1 MQPHSTPN
9 KPATRAS
16 KPPRSLESITP
27 ILYGRREA
35 AARIPVSVRT
45 LDGLKARK
53 KIAFVQ
59 IGRKILFREC
69 DIDALIARHAVPAR
83 PTSGAI

>member
-1 MQPHSTPN
+1 MQEKTASSR
-9 KPATRAS
+9 PATTAS
-16 KPPRSLESITP
+16 NRERPLGNITP

-45 LDGLKARK
+45 LDGFKARR
-53 KIAFVQ
+53 KIGFVA
-59 IGRKILFREC
+59 IGGKILFRET
-69 DIDALIARHAVPAR
+69 DIAAFIARHAVPAR